1 MANQNKPAITLSA
14 KLNEID
20 ARIPASFMAGD
31 EKAVLELRTVIEKLA
46 KRVSE
51 IRSNFDKAVD
61 GKEMFGSDSF
71 PNVTRIRAKSEN
83 VGRPK
88 AIKPVDTT
96 LDF

>member
-1 MANQNKPAITLSA
+1 MSNNKQNTTMSA
-14 KLNEID
+14 RLNEIES
-20 ARIPASFMAGD
+20 RIAATFTAGD
-31 EKAVLELRTVIEKLA
+31 EKAVLELRTIIEKLA
-46 KRVSE
+46 KRVGE
-51 IRSNFDKAVD
+51 IRANFDKAVD
-61 GKEMFGSDSF
+61 GKEMFGTDTF